1 MFFFVVFFAFCY
13 FLVQISPLLFGPF
26 VVLHFLTVIKRGD
39 TRRRDIHININKK
52 ERFERDFLL
61 YSRSAR
67 TVSKHTQNLNK
78 STFLK
83 ECCLSSP
90 IIIIIIESRRETDN
104 GHEEK

>member
-1 MFFFVVFFAFCY
+1 MYFFLFFV
-13 FLVQISPLLFGPF
+13 IFGINFPF
-26 VVLHFLTVIKRGD
+26 VVLHFLVTPVVSLE
-39 TRRRDIHININKK
+39 TRRHTAPRYTYIYK
-52 ERFERDFLL
+52 ERFERDFL

-67 TVSKHTQNLNK
+67 TVSKHTQNLNNT
-78 STFLK
+78 TFLK